1 MTAPSAPTKPRVVSE
16 ASHPWRQ
23 WFAPLASLLVL
34 TIALLALRNELRSV
48 SYHEIGRA
56 ASEVAWRDIVLS
68 VLGTILCYVVLPL
81 YDVLGLRYA
90 QHPIPLKR
98 SYLTSFLA
106 YAFSQSLGFAAVT
119 GGAVRLRFWSIEGLT
134 TAEIAR
140 AAAFSAVGF
149 WVGVGTISGLAL
161 AFVPLPA
168 AAAAHIPFHSL
179 VPFGVLLLVIIA
191 SYLTFASVRRAPIE
205 IRGWELRSPGPRL
218 AFAQLGVAIVD
229 WLLASWV
236 AWVLLPVAPHL
247 TFPIFVGF
255 FALAQAVGVLSHVP
269 GGLGV
274 FDTLMVLMLAPFLP
288 AHQVLA
294 SLVIYRLVYYL
305 LPFVAASLTLAYL
318 VLQRRKEILAQA
330 MRSTALFAQRW
341 TPTILPTILSAAVF
355 AAGVILLLSGAT
367 PSERGRL
374 NLLDDLLPLGV
385 IEFSHLTG
393 SVIGVAMLVLAWALR
408 RRIDAAWGFTVAA
421 LCGGIVAS
429 LLKGLDW
436 EEASVLAV
444 VLVVVVPSRHA
455 FHRRASLTA
464 EPMEPAWIISIAA
477 ALLTSIG
484 LGLFAFRHVEYGDQ
498 LWWRFA
504 RHADAPRFMR
514 STLVASTSILVLAL
528 ARLLRTAPVE
538 PELASPEELE
548 RATLIVRAAP
558 DTRGQLALLG
568 DKALLIDDAN
578 KALLMYGVEGRSWV
592 ALGDPLGD
600 ETAGAE
606 LAWRFRE
613 LADRHGGWTV
623 FYEVST
629 ERLPLYIDLGL
640 SLLKIG
646 EEAIVALDT
655 FSLEGGH
662 RKGLRRA
669 LKDAEK
675 KDVSFE
681 IVAEENAGPLIGT
694 LRAISDSWL
703 AEKSSREK
711 GFSLGRFDEQYLA
724 RHPIALV
731 SLSGK
736 PVAFA
741 NMWTSEKRNELS
753 VDLMRWSHEAPG
765 GMMDYLFIQLML
777 WGKQAGY
784 RTFNLGMAPLSGLEN
799 RTLAPLWSKAGAL
812 VYRFG
817 EHFYNFQGVRQ
828 YKDKFDPV
836 WRPRYLASPGG
847 LALPRILANI
857 AALISGGLGGTVRK

>member
-1 MTAPSAPTKPRVVSE
+1 MTTPHRAVSD
-16 ASHPWRQ
+16 ASHSLRKWL
-23 WFAPLASLLVL
+23 APLASLLVL
-34 TIALLALRNELRSV
+34 TIALLALRNELNAV
-48 SYHEIGRA
+48 SYRAIARA
-56 ASEVAWRDIVLS
+56 ASAVSGRDIVAA
-68 VLGTILCYVVLPL
+68 VLGTIACYCVLPL

-90 QHPIPLKR
+90 QHPIPLRR

-119 GGAVRLRFWSIEGLT
+119 GGAVRLRFWSVEGLT
-134 TAEIAR
+134 TPEIAR

-149 WVGVGTISGLAL
+149 WVGICTISGLAL
-161 AFVPLPA
+161 AFVPLPEA
-168 AAAAHIPFHSL
+168 AAQHIPFHTL
-179 VPFGVLLLVIIA
+179 VPFGVLLLGIVGA
-191 SYLTFASVRRAPIE
+191 YLTFASVRRNPI
-205 IRGWELRSPGPRL
+205 IIGGWELRAPGPRL
-218 AFAQLGVAIVD
+218 AFAQFGVALVD
-229 WLLASWV
+229 WLLAAWV
-236 AWVLLPVAPHL
+236 AWVLFPVTPLL
-247 TFPIFVGF
+247 TFAAFVGF
-255 FALAQAVGVLSHVP
+255 FALAQAAGVLSHVP

-288 AHQVLA
+288 AREVLA
-294 SLVIYRLVYYL
+294 SLVVYRVVYYL
-305 LPFVAASLTLAYL
+305 LPFVAALLTMAVL

-330 MRSTALFAQRW
+330 MRSTARLAQRW
-341 TPTILPTILSAAVF
+341 TPTVLPTVLSIAVF
-355 AAGVILLLSGAT
+355 ASGVVLLFSGAT
-367 PSERGRL
+367 PSKRGRL
-374 NLLDDLLPLGV
+374 NLLDSVFPLGL

-393 SVIGVAMLVLAWALR
+393 SVLGVTMLVLAWALR
-408 RRIDAAWGFTVAA
+408 RRIDAAWGLTVVA
-421 LCGGIVAS
+421 LGAGIVAS

-444 VLVVVVPSRHA
+444 VLVVVVPSRNA
-455 FHRRASLTA
+455 FNRRASLTA
-464 EPMEPAWIISIAA
+464 DSMEPEWIISIVAA
-477 ALLTSIG
+477 VLASIG
-484 LGLFAFRHVEYGDQ
+484 LGLFAFRHVEYADD

-514 STLVASTSILVLAL
+514 STLIAGISILALAL

-538 PELASPEELE
+538 PEFATPEELA
-548 RATLIVRAAP
+548 RAEFIVRAAP

-568 DKALLIDDAN
+568 DKALLLDDAN

-600 ETAGAE
+600 EAAGTE

-613 LADRHGGWTV
+613 LAERHGGWTV
-623 FYEVST
+623 FYEVSA

-646 EEAIVALDT
+646 EEAIVPLDT
-655 FSLEGGH
+655 FNLDGGH

-675 KDVSFE
+675 KSVSFE
-681 IVAEENAGPLIGT
+681 VVAESDAAPLFGT
-694 LRAISDSWL
+694 LREISDSWL

-731 SLSGK
+731 SVDGK

-741 NMWTSEKRNELS
+741 NMWTSEARDELS
-753 VDLMRWSHEAPG
+753 VDLMRWSTEAPG

-777 WGKQAGY
+777 WGKAAGY
-784 RTFNLGMAPLSGLEN
+784 RNFNLGMAPLSGLEN

-828 YKDKFDPV
+828 YKNKFDPV
-836 WRPRYLASPGG
+836 WQPRYLASPGG

>member
-1 MTAPSAPTKPRVVSE
+1 MSGPGKRVAAEAGHSWRKWLAPI
-16 ASHPWRQ
+16 
-23 WFAPLASLLVL
+23 ASLVVL
-34 TIALLALRNELRSV
+34 SVALIALRDELRAV
-48 SYHEIGRA
+48 SYHQIARA
-56 ASEVAWRDIVLS
+56 ASQVSWHSIVLS
-68 VLGTILCYVVLPL
+68 IALTVACYIVLPL

-90 QHPIPLKR
+90 QHPIPLRR

-119 GGAVRLRFWSIEGLT
+119 GGAVRLRFWSIEGLAT
-134 TAEIAR
+134 PEIAR

-161 AFVPLPA
+161 TFVPLPPGA
-168 AAAAHIPFHSL
+168 SEH
-179 VPFGVLLLVIIA
+179 VPFDSLAPIGVLLLLLVAAYLAFATIRKRPIVIH
-191 SYLTFASVRRAPIE
+191 E
-205 IRGWELRSPGPRL
+205 WELRSPGPAL
-218 AFAQLGVAIVD
+218 AFAQLGVAMLD
-229 WLLASWV
+229 WLLAAMV
-236 AWVLLPVAPHL
+236 AWVLLPHAPGL
-247 TFPIFVGF
+247 TFPVFVGF

-274 FDTLMVLMLAPFLP
+274 FDTLMVIMLEPFLP
-288 AHQVLA
+288 ADRVLA
-294 SLVIYRLVYYL
+294 SLVVYRVAYYL
-305 LPFVAASLTLAYL
+305 LPFVVASFTLAFL
-318 VLQRRKEILAQA
+318 VVQRRREMFAKAV
-330 MRSTALFAQRW
+330 RNTARLAQRW
-341 TPTILPTILSAAVF
+341 TPTVLPTILSAAVF
-355 AAGVILLLSGAT
+355 ASGVILLASGAT
-367 PSERGRL
+367 PSERGRI
-374 NLLDDLLPLGV
+374 NILDDILPLGV

-393 SVIGVAMLVLAWALR
+393 SVLGVAMLVLAWALR
-408 RRIDAAWGFTVAA
+408 RRIDAAWGMTVIA
-421 LCGGIVAS
+421 LSAGIVAS

-436 EEASVLAV
+436 EEASILAV
-444 VLVVVVPSRHA
+444 VLVVVVPSRQA

-477 ALLTSIG
+477 ALLVSLG
-484 LGLFAFRHVEYGDQ
+484 LGLFAFRHVEYADQ

-514 STLVASTSILVLAL
+514 SSLVAATAILVVAL
-528 ARLLRTAPVE
+528 MRLLRTAPVE
-538 PELASPEELE
+538 PELASAEELE
-548 RATLIVRAAP
+548 RAEMIVRAAP

-568 DKALLIDDAN
+568 DKALIMDDAN

-600 ETAGAE
+600 EAAGAE
-606 LAWRFRE
+606 LAWQFRE
-613 LADRHGGWTV
+613 MVDRHGGWPV

-646 EEAIVALDT
+646 EEAVVPLDT
-655 FSLEGGH
+655 FNLDGGH

-675 KDVSFE
+675 KDVAFHVIPE
-681 IVAEENAGPLIGT
+681 AEAAAWIPT
-694 LRAISDSWL
+694 LKHISDSWL

-731 SLSGK
+731 TLAEK

-741 NMWTSEKRNELS
+741 NMWTTEKRNELS
-753 VDLMRWSHEAPG
+753 VDLMRWSHEAPP
-765 GMMDYLFIQLML
+765 GMMDYLFIKLML
-777 WGKQAGY
+777 WGKEAGY
-784 RTFNLGMAPLSGLEN
+784 RSFNLGMAPLSGLEN

-812 VYRFG
+812 VYRSG

-836 WRPRYLASPGG
+836 WQPRYLASPGG

>member
-1 MTAPSAPTKPRVVSE
+1 M
-16 ASHPWRQ
+16 
-23 WFAPLASLLVL
+23 
-34 TIALLALRNELRSV
+34 LALRNELRTV
-48 SYHEIGRA
+48 SYREISRA
-56 ASEVAWRDIVLS
+56 ASHVPWHDIILS
-68 VLGTILCYVVLPL
+68 IAGTIACYFVLPL

-90 QHPIPLKR
+90 QHPIPLRR

-119 GGAVRLRFWSIEGLT
+119 GGAVRLRFWSIDGLT
-134 TAEIAR
+134 TPEIAR
-140 AAAFSAVGF
+140 AAAFSGVGF
-149 WVGVGTISGLAL
+149 WVGVGTVSGLAL
-161 AFVPLPA
+161 TFVQLPPGA
-168 AAAAHIPFHSL
+168 AEHVPFHTL
-179 VPFGVLLLVIIA
+179 VPFGVLLLCIIA
-191 SYLTFASVRRAPIE
+191 AYLTFASVRRQPIV
-205 IRGWELRSPGPRL
+205 IREWELRAPGPRL
-218 AFAQLGVAIVD
+218 AFAQLGVAMVD
-229 WLLASWV
+229 WMLAACV
-236 AWVLLPVAPHL
+236 AWVLLPVAPGL
-247 TFPIFVGF
+247 TFPAFVGF

-274 FDTLMVLMLAPFLP
+274 FDTLMVLMLAPVLP
-288 AHQVLA
+288 AQQVLA
-294 SLVIYRLVYYL
+294 SLVVYRVVYYL
-305 LPFVAASLTLAYL
+305 LPFVAASLTLAFL
-318 VLQRRKEILAQA
+318 VLQRRKAILAGA
-330 MRSTALFAQRW
+330 MRSTARLAQRW

-355 AAGVILLLSGAT
+355 AAGVILLVSGAT

-374 NLLDDLLPLGV
+374 NLLDSVLPLGV

-393 SVIGVAMLVLAWALR
+393 SLIGVAMLVLAWALR
-408 RRIDAAWGFTVAA
+408 RRIDAAWGLTVAA
-421 LCGGIVAS
+421 LCAGIVAS

-444 VLVVVVPSRHA
+444 VLIVVVPSRHA
-455 FHRRASLTA
+455 FNRRASLTA

-484 LGLFAFRHVEYGDQ
+484 LGLFAFRHVEYADE

-528 ARLLRTAPVE
+528 ARLLRAAPVE
-538 PELASPEELE
+538 PELATPEELE
-548 RATLIVRAAP
+548 RADLIVRAAP

-568 DKALLIDDAN
+568 DKALLIDDNN

-600 ETAGAE
+600 EAAGAE

-613 LADRHGGWTV
+613 MADRHGGWTV
-623 FYEVST
+623 FYEISA

-646 EEAIVALDT
+646 EEAIVPLDT
-655 FSLEGGH
+655 FSLDGGH
-662 RKGLRRA
+662 RKRLRRA
-669 LKDAEK
+669 LKEAEQ
-675 KDVSFE
+675 KDVTFE
-681 IVAEENAGPLIGT
+681 VVPEEEAAPLFGT
-694 LRAISDSWL
+694 LREISDSWL
-703 AEKSSREK
+703 TEKRSREK

-731 SLSGK
+731 SIAGK

-741 NMWTSEKRNELS
+741 NIWTSERRDELS
-753 VDLMRWSHEAPG
+753 VDLMRWSHDAPS

-777 WGKQAGY
+777 WGKSAGY
-784 RTFNLGMAPLSGLEN
+784 HNLNLGMAPLSGLEN

-812 VYRFG
+812 VYRSA
-817 EHFYNFQGVRQ
+817 EHFYNFQGIRQ
-828 YKDKFDPV
+828 YKNKFDPI
-836 WRPRYLASPGG
+836 WQPRYLASPGG